1 LKTVRFGSAGWTLG
15 DNSGKLEASAG
26 FPGGW
31 AWEPARLS
39 LNTGVATL
47 ELVKTGFLRL
57 MNERLPVI
65 FSLIQAKKVSGR
77 DILVLLVCL
86 HFTSWKTGK
95 CRVATKKISELL
107 GTALPNVRGSMRRL
121 KACGLITDAVDT
133 SGIPYMIPHPK
144 LFECSAGKARG
155 LLLKNYYAGVY
166 GQNYELSIQDEE
178 LEFLEAK
185 PSASHLTD
193 SHPDGDDLEDSSYY
207 DEL

>member
-1 LKTVRFGSAGWTLG
+1 MEGSAGLP
-15 DNSGKLEASAG
+15 E
-26 FPGGW
+26 GW
-31 AWEPARLS
+31 S

-57 MNERLPVI
+57 MNERLPIV
-65 FSLIQAKKVSGR
+65 FSLIQAKRVSGR

-95 CRVATKKISELL
+95 CRVTTKKISEML

-133 SGIPYMIPHPK
+133 SGVPYMIPHPK

-155 LLLKNYYAGVY
+155 LLLKNYYSGVF
-166 GQNYELSIQDEE
+166 GQSYESFIEDEE
-178 LEFLEAK
+178 LEYLETKASTFK
-185 PSASHLTD
+185 PATSGLA
-193 SHPDGDDLEDSSYY
+193 GDDLEDPDWA